1 MTDKIYF
8 RPIIPLLLSMIS
20 GILLGTW
27 FPGRSA
33 AMTGVVLVCVFIV
46 LWNIRQRNASFIPPI
61 ILFTALGYLS
71 IQSWVAPDL
80 PSHHIIH
87 YADTHAREI
96 VGIID
101 TSPFES
107 ANRQKFILHTETIR
121 ENKRSIPVSGKI
133 RVTVAGNSP
142 RLHRGDKISLISKI
156 RPIRNFNNPG
166 GFDYKKYMLFRRV
179 MATAYVSWKHLTLVK
194 RHSKVSCRSMIDD
207 ARRKVSGLIE
217 TTRQG
222 DPKDVLKALLIG
234 DRNAISK
241 KLRKAFNRAGVGHL
255 LAISGLHIGIVATV
269 SFLFFQKV
277 LSHIRF
283 FLWNAWTKKGAVVL
297 SFVPVWLY
305 GLLAGMSPSTQRA
318 VIMVM
323 VFLVSFLLESEHDPV
338 NTLALAAMAIL
349 VVHPPSLFSISFQL
363 SFSAVLAILY
373 GLSRVRNPWAPHSGK
388 TKKTIGFII
397 LKKFYD
403 FFLVSLFAILGT
415 LPLLMLYFNQI
426 SLVGLFANVIV
437 VPLIGFIV
445 VPVGLLSVFLYPL
458 TILGASYGLDIC
470 SLVLEQTLYIVN
482 FFAELPFAAIKTIT
496 PTVVEICCFYVLF
509 WAILNLK
516 HRQKSVFLAAALSI
530 LVLSAD
536 TYYWLH
542 HRFWHDD
549 LRISIID
556 VGHGNASLL
565 ELPKGYTI
573 LIDGGGFSDNAVFDV
588 GARIVAPF
596 LWRRKIK
603 TVDTMILSH
612 PNSDHINGLIYIAE
626 NFHVKNVW
634 TNNQGSKNVGYQ
646 DFLRVIKKNRI
657 HMPEYE
663 EIFGRHRENGVCIDI
678 FYPPVDFIDRQ
689 KHDRWR
695 DANNNSLVIKVT
707 FGSKSVL
714 FPGDIKARA
723 EEALVAMAESQIDST
738 VLIAPHHGSKTS
750 NSRLFIEKVCPETV
764 IISSGWKGRFGFP
777 HPSVLK
783 RYRQKG
789 CRVLGTS
796 RHGAITLLT
805 DGKTL
810 SSKTTLTNA
819 DL

>member
-1 MTDKIYF
+1 M
-8 RPIIPLLLSMIS
+8 
-20 GILLGTW
+20 
-27 FPGRSA
+27 
-33 AMTGVVLVCVFIV
+33 
-46 LWNIRQRNASFIPPI
+46 
-61 ILFTALGYLS
+61 
-71 IQSWVAPDL
+71 
-80 PSHHIIH
+80 
-87 YADTHAREI
+87 
-96 VGIID
+96 
-101 TSPFES
+101 
-107 ANRQKFILHTETIR
+107 
-121 ENKRSIPVSGKI
+121 
-133 RVTVAGNSP
+133 
-142 RLHRGDKISLISKI
+142 
-156 RPIRNFNNPG
+156 
-166 GFDYKKYMLFRRV
+166 
-179 MATAYVSWKHLTLVK
+179 
-194 RHSKVSCRSMIDD
+194 
-207 ARRKVSGLIE
+207 
-217 TTRQG
+217 
-222 DPKDVLKALLIG
+222 
-234 DRNAISK
+234 
-241 KLRKAFNRAGVGHL
+241 
-255 LAISGLHIGIVATV
+255 
-269 SFLFFQKV
+269 
-277 LSHIRF
+277 
-283 FLWNAWTKKGAVVL
+283 
-297 SFVPVWLY
+297 
-305 GLLAGMSPSTQRA
+305 
-318 VIMVM
+318 
-323 VFLVSFLLESEHDPV
+323 
-338 NTLALAAMAIL
+338 
-349 VVHPPSLFSISFQL
+349 
-363 SFSAVLAILY
+363 
-373 GLSRVRNPWAPHSGK
+373 
-388 TKKTIGFII
+388 
-397 LKKFYD
+397 
-403 FFLVSLFAILGT
+403 
-415 LPLLMLYFNQI
+415 
-426 SLVGLFANVIV
+426 GLFANVIV

-663 EIFGRHRENGVCIDI
+663 EIFGRHRVNGVCLDI

>member
-1 MTDKIYF
+1 
-8 RPIIPLLLSMIS
+8 MIS
-20 GILLGTW
+20 GVLLGTW
-27 FPGRSA
+27 FPGQSA
-33 AMTGVVLVCVFIV
+33 AMVGVLPIFTFIV
-46 LWNIRQRNASFIPPI
+46 LWNIKQRKPIITPPI

-71 IQSWVAPDL
+71 IQSWVVPDI

-87 YADTHAREI
+87 YADTQAREI

-107 ANRQKFILHTETIR
+107 ANRKKFILHTEMIR
-121 ENKRSIPVSGKI
+121 ENKRSVPVSGKI

-142 RLHRGDKISLISKI
+142 RLHRGDRISLISKI

-166 GFDYKKYMLFRRV
+166 GFDYKRYMLFRRV
-179 MATAYVSWKHLTLVK
+179 TATAYVSLKHLTLIK
-194 RHSKVSCRSMIDD
+194 RHSEMSFRRVIED
-207 ARRKVSGLIE
+207 ARRTVSGLIE

-222 DPKDVLKALLIG
+222 DTNDVLKALLIG

-241 KLRKAFNRAGVGHL
+241 QLRNAFNRAGVGHL

-277 LSHIRF
+277 LSHMRF

-323 VFLVSFLLESEHDPV
+323 VFLMSFLIESEHDPI
-338 NTLALAAMAIL
+338 NTLALAAMVIL
-349 VVHPPSLFSISFQL
+349 VVHPPALFSISFQL
-363 SFSAVLAILY
+363 SFSAVLAIFY
-373 GLSRVRNPWAPHSGK
+373 GLSHVRNPWTSHFGK

-403 FFLVSLFAILGT
+403 FFLASLFAILGT

-458 TILGASYGLDIC
+458 TILGASFCIDIC
-470 SLVLEQTLYIVN
+470 SSVLEQTLYIVI
-482 FFAELPFAAIKTIT
+482 FFADLPFAAIKTIT

-509 WAILNLK
+509 WVMLNLK
-516 HRQKSVFLAAALSI
+516 HRPKPVLLAAVLSI
-530 LVLSAD
+530 FVLSAD
-536 TYYWLH
+536 TCYWLY

-549 LRISIID
+549 LRVSIID

-603 TVDTMILSH
+603 TVDTIILSH
-612 PNSDHINGLIYIAE
+612 PNSDHINGLVYIAE
-626 NFHVKNVW
+626 NFNVKNVW
-634 TNNQGSKNVGYQ
+634 TNSQGSKNVGYQ
-646 DFLRVIKKNRI
+646 DFLKVIKKNNI

-663 EIFGRHRENGVCIDI
+663 EIFGCHCINGVCLDI

-689 KHDRWR
+689 KHDERR
-695 DANNNSLVIKVT
+695 HVNNNSLVIKAT
-707 FGSKSVL
+707 LGSKSVL

-723 EEALVAMAESQIDST
+723 EEALAAMAEDQIDST

-750 NSRLFIEKVCPETV
+750 SSRIFIEKVRPETV

-810 SSKTTLTNA
+810 SFKTTLTNA